1 MILNVLIACEE
12 SQTECAAFRALG
24 HNAFSCDLQPCSG
37 NHPEWHVQGD
47 ALELIDG
54 DAQFFTMDWESH
66 TIVGGWDLIVA
77 HPPCTY
83 LCKSSSPFMFDRPN
97 VVNPARWEKAMQ
109 AKQFFM
115 AMLTARCNH
124 VAVENPTPI
133 KRIGLPPY
141 SCVVNPFEF
150 GHPWSK
156 RTCLWLKNLPPLIPT
171 LWSCEHRS
179 FVHTRRGGK
188 RRSKSFAGIAEAMA
202 VQWSAFVM
210 EEKQRNSMNEA
221 TWKI

>member
-12 SQTECAAFRALG
+12 SQTECIAFRSLG

-37 NHPEWHVQGD
+37 NHPEWHLQGN
-47 ALELIDG
+47 AVRPVYGETQFYTEDG
-54 DAQFFTMDWESH
+54 RRH
-66 TIVGGWDLIVA
+66 TIEGGWDIIIA

-83 LCKSSSPFMFDRPN
+83 LCKASAAFLFDEPN
-97 VVNPARWEKAMQ
+97 VVNPTRWEKAME
-109 AKQFFM
+109 AKAFFL
-115 AMLTARCNH
+115 AMLNAPCNH

-141 SCVVNPFEF
+141 TCVVNPYEF

-171 LWSCEHRS
+171 LWCSEYKS
-179 FVHTRRGGK
+179 FVYTRRGGK

-210 EEKQRNSMNEA
+210 EEKQRNSMIDA
-221 TWKI
+221 VWKT

>member
-12 SQTECAAFRALG
+12 SQAECIAFRSLG
-24 HNAFSCDLQPCSG
+24 HNAFSCDIQPCSG
-37 NHPEWHVQGD
+37 SHPEWHIQGD
-47 ALELIDG
+47 CTVILPGKCTFVTEDKVVYI
-54 DAQFFTMDWESH
+54 MPKE
-66 TIVGGWDLIVA
+66 WDLIIA

-83 LCKSSSPFMFDRPN
+83 LCKASSPFLFDKPN

-109 AKQFFM
+109 AKDFFM
-115 AMLTARCNH
+115 TMITAPCNH

-141 SCVVNPFEF
+141 TCVVNPYEF

-171 LWSCEHRS
+171 MWCCEHRS
-179 FVHTRRGGK
+179 FVNTRRGGK

-210 EEKQRNSMNEA
+210 EEKQRNSMIDA
-221 TWKI
+221 TWKT